1 MNLRWIILKYLLK
14 SDFYICQEPSVK
26 EPTEEKIQAVK
37 KQINY
42 EAQKCFILYNDN
54 YTVTKWEK

>member
-26 EPTEEKIQAVK
+26 EPTEEKIQAGK

-42 EAQKCFILYNDN
+42 
-54 YTVTKWEK
+54 